1 MKYYSDKLNKLFD
14 TEKELEKAEQ
24 EADIK
29 AYKEKQEKEAKA
41 AERKARAA
49 EVEEARKTMVAA
61 QKKYQE
67 VLEAFIRDYKSFHYS
82 IKNDEVKEMIPTLFD
97 IFSPLFFDF
106 K

>member
-24 EADIK
+24 EAKIK

-82 IKNDEVKEMIPTLFD
+82 VKGDEAKEMIPTLFD
-97 IFSPLFFDF
+97 IFSPLFSWL
-106 K
+106 